1 MVGFWRAIFG
11 KRRGDAKADPD
22 RLLEEFQQTVG
33 IRFSD
38 VGLLKQALTHRSRL
52 GGEGLS
58 LFESNERME
67 FLGDS
72 VLELVVN
79 EYLYHHF
86 PSSREG
92 DLTKRKSLIVSKNI
106 LSRAARQMGLGR
118 FLYVSDAE
126 EGAGGRDR
134 SSILADA
141 FEAVIGATYL
151 DRGLP
156 GARRFIERYLLN
168 GVDRILS
175 DAQHT
180 NYKSLLQEYVQ
191 DEFKTHPK
199 YKITAQEGPDHEKTF
214 TVEVAVKGAV
224 LGRGRGHNKKEAEQD
239 AAREALTHLDHE
251 TVPQDGTP
259 T

>member
-1 MVGFWRAIFG
+1 MHRFWWALFR
-11 KRRGDAKADPD
+11 KRRGDAEADPD
-22 RLLEEFQQTVG
+22 RLLEEFQQAVG
-33 IRFSD
+33 IRFGD
-38 VGLLKQALTHRSRL
+38 PALLKQALTHRSRL

-79 EYLYHHF
+79 EYLYCHF
-86 PSSREG
+86 PGCREG

-106 LSRAARQMGLGR
+106 LSRTARQMGLGR
-118 FLYVSDAE
+118 FLYLSDAE

-141 FEAVIGATYL
+141 FEAVIGAIYL
-151 DRGLP
+151 DSGLP
-156 GARRFIERYLLN
+156 AADRFIDRYLLN
-168 GVDRILS
+168 GVDKILS
-175 DAQHT
+175 DSQHT
-180 NYKSLLQEYVQ
+180 NHKSLLQEYVQ
-191 DEFKTHPK
+191 EEFKTHPK

-214 TVEVAVKGAV
+214 TVEVAVKGTV

-239 AAREALTHLDHE
+239 AAREALAHFDRESVPHE
-251 TVPQDGTP
+251 EAGS
-259 T
+259 